1 MRGARRPLAS
11 SHLAARRNGCGS
23 SLGGGAS
30 YTIEVLKDGQPIAS
44 DGRRWGFLP
53 RYQVVPFTTED
64 GLHEYSVRYTY
75 NNGADQGWNNFW
87 VGDVRV
93 DCPEP
98 AGQEDGDSLG
108 YLNGTSM
115 AAPHVSG
122 TAALLAAYEPAASTM
137 QLKQALLSSVD
148 PVAQFDPQTGSRP
161 VASGGRLNAD
171 RALDAVDALVTPET
185 SITSGPSETSPG
197 TWAVGFSSDA
207 KTPVGFQCRVDG
219 APFAACTS
227 PMQLSGFGPGNH
239 TFEVRA
245 KDTHGN
251 VDPTPATA
259 TWTVPATQV
268 PPPDQQQQAQPT
280 LLPPTKVTGV
290 SVKRTAR
297 KAVIRWRSVPGATSY
312 RVTVG
317 KTTKTT
323 TKPSFTV
330 KKLKPKSKATVKII
344 AVNGAGSSPVVTV
357 KVKRAKR

>member
-1 MRGARRPLAS
+1 
-11 SHLAARRNGCGS
+11 
-23 SLGGGAS
+23 
-30 YTIEVLKDGQPIAS
+30 
-44 DGRRWGFLP
+44 
-53 RYQVVPFTTED
+53 
-64 GLHEYSVRYTY
+64 
-75 NNGADQGWNNFW
+75 
-87 VGDVRV
+87 

-171 RALDAVDALVTPET
+171 RALDAVDALVTPAT

-227 PMQLSGFGPGNH
+227 PVQLSGFG
-239 TFEVRA
+239 
-245 KDTHGN
+245 
-251 VDPTPATA
+251 
-259 TWTVPATQV
+259 
-268 PPPDQQQQAQPT
+268 
-280 LLPPTKVTGV
+280 
-290 SVKRTAR
+290 
-297 KAVIRWRSVPGATSY
+297 
-312 RVTVG
+312 
-317 KTTKTT
+317 
-323 TKPSFTV
+323 
-330 KKLKPKSKATVKII
+330 
-344 AVNGAGSSPVVTV
+344 
-357 KVKRAKR
+357 